1 MYYVEAKTVYVVIDG
16 NTSMAIANGIS
27 LEKDAQQV
35 ADALNANP
43 ELKKEDGI
51 VVAG

>member
-16 NTSMAIANGIS
+16 NTSMVIANGIS
-27 LEKDAQQV
+27 MEKDAQQI

-43 ELKKEDGI
+43 ELKKEDEIKIG
-51 VVAG
+51 